1 MERGTASLRP
11 IAVAAGSSQDPA
23 GASPTDRCLHELFQE
38 RAALVPDATAL
49 VFGDARVTYRELNAR
64 ANRLARL
71 LVTRGAEPGAVV
83 AVCLERGPGLIVA
96 LLAVL
101 KTGAA
106 YALLDPAFPDRRL
119 ADLLGETGARLVV
132 SDDARAARLPRGAA
146 EVMSLD
152 GTDRTAVA
160 AQAADDLPRTA
171 GPLDAACVMF
181 TSGSTGRP
189 KGVVAPHRAAVRVFF
204 GQDFVAFGPDRVWLQ
219 AAPMSWDAFALELWG
234 ALLHGATCVLHPG
247 SAPDP
252 EVITELIAEHRVT
265 TCFLSTSLFNVM
277 VDEYPDALGAVRE
290 VMTGGEAVSPGHL
303 ARLLEA
309 HPEVALI
316 HCYGPVESMIYAT
329 THRVTAEDLRGT
341 TVPIGT
347 ALAHTTVHVLDE
359 RLRPVPAGEAG
370 EVWIGGDGLALGY
383 LGRPDLTAER
393 FVAAPSAPG
402 ERLYRTGDLARVLP
416 SGALEFVGR
425 ADDQVKI
432 RGFRVEPGEVRSA
445 LLAHPAVGSAAVT
458 AVRREQGAWQ
468 LVAHVVAAP
477 GAQVPPPAALR
488 AFLGG
493 SLPEHLV
500 PSAFVTL
507 DRLPLTPAGKLDRR
521 ALPAPDWNARTA
533 AHVAP
538 RTPLESTIARVWA
551 DVLGVQRVGV
561 EDDFFALGG
570 DSILSMRIVS
580 RIRAELGVP
589 VPPRALFGAPTVA
602 DLARTLD
609 TADGGT
615 TGGDTAHA
623 PIPVTPREGALP
635 LSYAQQRLWFL
646 YEFEHGAVEYNTSI
660 GLRLAGPLDA
670 AALSRALGAL
680 SARHESLRTTFD
692 AVDGRGVQYVHTT
705 LEPPLRTV
713 SLTGTEEGDGRQAEL
728 DSLLRADAG
737 LPFDLRQGPPWRALL
752 IRLTDGEHL
761 LVLTLHHIVT
771 DGWSM
776 RVLAEELA
784 SLYAA
789 ARDGAE
795 SLDTALPALPAQYAD
810 FSVWQRDRLSGPA
823 FDDQLAYW
831 KRRLDGLTPLRLPA
845 DRSRAAVRATGG
857 AAHRFA
863 LPAPLVAALRE
874 LGREHGATLF
884 MTLAAGVQLLLSRY
898 SGERDVAV
906 GTASSGRSRPEL
918 EQLIGFFVNTLVLR
932 SQVDPAQDFAGF
944 LGEVRTT
951 VLEAFDAEDVPFDR
965 VVEAVAPER
974 DLSRNPLVQV
984 VVALQQ
990 GQPELPDAGGLR
1002 ITGYDLPR
1010 HYSRFDLF
1018 VEFWPQGDALDCVI
1032 EYSTDLFDAAT
1043 VETMGGYLRTL
1054 FEGVV
1059 QAPHRPMGELPLS
1072 VATEEHGTAAAAED
1086 GALAHCLHELFQEQA
1101 AAVPDA
1107 TALVDGGTRV
1117 SYRELNE
1124 RANRLARLLT
1134 ARGAKPGA
1142 VVAVCLERGTD
1153 LIVALLAVLKS
1164 GAAYA
1169 LLDPAFPDGRL
1180 ADLLAE
1186 TGARL
1191 VVSDDA
1197 RAARLPGEAA
1207 EVVSLDGD
1215 RQRLEALD
1223 AHDLPCVTSPSDAAC
1238 VMFTSGST
1246 GRPKGVVSPHRAAVR
1261 VVRGQDFAEFG
1272 PRHVWLQSAPMSW
1285 DAFALELWGAL
1296 LHGATC
1302 VLHPGSTPDPEVIS
1316 ELVAEHRVTTLWL
1329 SASLFNVMADEYPA
1343 ALGAVEQVITG
1354 GEAASPAHVAR
1365 VLAEYPALRLVN
1377 GYGPVESMVFATAH
1391 RITAEDVRRPSVP
1404 IGRPIAH
1411 TGVHILDERMAPVA
1425 PGIPGELWIGG
1436 AGLAAGYLGRPD
1448 LTAERFVPAPFA
1460 PGERLYRTGD
1470 LARTLP
1476 SGALEYLG
1484 RVDDQVK
1491 IRGFRIEP
1499 GEVGTALLQHP
1510 ALTAAAVV
1518 AVQVENGPKRLVA
1531 YTVTAPGADAPEA
1544 AVLRDFLGRSLPAHM
1559 VPSAFVTVDR
1569 LPLTPAGKLDR
1580 RALPAPDWN
1589 TSAGTKEY
1597 VAPRGPVEETLAGI
1611 WADVLG
1617 VEKVGAEDNFFELGG
1632 DSILSMQVI
1641 SRARAAGLTV
1651 HSKDVFLRQTV
1662 ASLAAAAVTHGAAG
1676 KDARPRA
1683 AATGDVPLTP
1693 VQHWFFD
1700 HYEAGPEH
1708 FDQYVVLDLDPAA
1721 DRAALAA
1728 AVAALPRQH
1737 DALRSRFTR
1746 VDGQWHQFTAPAHAD
1761 DTVLRSIDLSGL
1773 DGPEQDAAV
1782 HAWIEGPDARF
1793 RLEEDRKFTAVLVER
1808 GAARPPQLLLSAH
1821 HLAVDGV
1828 SWRVLAED
1836 LETGYRQAVAG
1847 RAVDLGPGTSS
1858 FREWALRLA
1867 RHTADGGFAAE
1878 ADHWDAVTAADGGP
1892 ADAGALPVDGEGP
1905 NTVAST
1911 RTVTVRLSAEETR
1924 ALLQQVPAV
1933 YRTRVDDILL
1943 SAYGRVLARWTGS
1956 PRTLVDLEGHGREEL
1971 FEDIDLTRT
1980 VGWFTSIYPVALT
1993 VDPAADWAT
2002 TLKSVKEQLRAVPGR
2017 GLGYGALRHLAGP
2030 DAPLGQPGRAVPQIS
2045 FNYLGRF
2052 DTGAAAGS
2060 LLRPGGDGVQLT
2072 GHPGELRPHLLDA
2085 VSRVESGQLSM
2096 TWYYSEDVHDKETV
2110 ERLAEQTAEALR
2122 EILRHC
2128 ADPAAGGVT
2137 PSDFPL
2143 AGLDQATLDQ
2153 VAGDGRAVEDLYPLT
2168 PMQSGM
2174 LFHSMT
2180 EPDRPLYVEQVSFVL
2195 DGVTDPRLL
2204 GQAWQQV
2211 VDRAP
2216 VLRTSVLRDGLEE
2229 PLQAVHRTVSLPV
2242 GHLDWRGLT
2251 DDAARRA
2258 ALDELFERD
2267 QAAGLD
2273 LSSAPLMRVTLAAL
2287 PGDAVQVLWTFH
2299 HLLLD
2304 GWSAFQVLSDV
2315 FACYGALRRAD
2326 ADGSA
2331 AEPALPFRPPFR
2343 DHVAWLADQ
2352 DTRAAEE
2359 FWRDALRGFGAPT
2372 ALPYDRQPSGPHHSR
2387 SSGRVGLELTPEL
2400 TAGLNALAREHRLT
2414 LNSLVQGAWAL
2425 LLARHSGE
2433 RDIVFGATV
2442 SGRPAE
2448 LAGSEAIHGIFINTL
2463 PVRVAVD
2470 DGAPLVSWLAGLQAA
2485 QAESRAHDHLPLA
2498 RVQATAEVPSGS
2510 ALFES
2515 IVIFE
2520 NYPIDEQ
2527 AGSAHGLRLRDLYAE
2542 VETTNYPLA
2551 VTVYPGERLRFGFA
2565 FDPALF
2571 DEASVRTLT
2580 GRLREILAGA
2590 VADPGRTLRDL
2601 PWLAA
2606 DERQALLD
2614 AGTGPVRNAGTG
2626 TVLRMLAGQVART
2639 PEDVALLHGSQS
2651 VTYRELDERSNRLA
2665 RALIARG
2672 IGPEDLVAVAA
2683 EPSVDLVTGLLGVL
2697 KAGAAYVP
2705 VDPAHPAERIA
2716 HVLDDAAP
2724 ALVLAD
2730 SASQAVIPAGRR
2742 LLLDGAGADGPGA
2755 GLACGP
2761 VRDEERTTPLDPAHP
2776 AYVIY
2781 TSGSTGRPKG
2791 VVIEHRSF
2799 ADYVSWAAVA
2809 YPGASGTAVLH
2820 SPVTFDLTVTALYT
2834 PLISG
2839 GRVLISTLEDTA
2851 TLPEAARG
2859 CSLLKVTPSHLALLG
2874 TLADDLLT
2882 TGQIVVGGEQLLG
2895 EVLEQWRRTHPDVTV
2910 INEYGPTEATVGCME
2925 YRIEPGE
2932 HAEPGPVPVGR
2943 ARDNTLL
2950 HVLDASLRPVPAGVR
2965 GELYVAGAGLA
2976 RGYVRRPGLTAERFV
2991 ADPYGPPGSRMYRT
3005 GDLAR
3010 WRPDGQLEFLGRTD
3024 DQVKIRGYRIELGE
3038 IESALLSH
3046 PLVAEAAV
3054 VATGGDGAS
3063 GHSRLTGYVVPA
3075 EGRQPDPRELREH
3088 TAVSL
3093 PGYMVPAAVVVLDAL
3108 PLTPNGK
3115 LDRAAL
3121 PEPQTAQ
3128 DAEDHVP
3135 PGTPTEEALADLW
3148 ADLLGVER
3156 VGIHDNFFDLGGDS
3170 ILSIQ
3175 TVLRMKVAF
3184 GLDLSPRD
3192 VLTAPTVAQLALVV
3206 EDRILAELEQA
3217 ALADFEGDGP
3227 PAP

>member
-1 MERGTASLRP
+1 MAD
-11 IAVAAGSSQDPA
+11 GSPRDPA
-23 GASPTDRCLHELFQE
+23 GTSPTDRCLHELFQA
-38 RAALVPDATAL
+38 RAALTPDATAL
-49 VFGDARVTYRELNAR
+49 VFGAARISYAELNAR

-71 LVTRGAEPGAVV
+71 LTTHGAAPGTIV
-83 AVCLERGPGLIVA
+83 AVCLERGPDLVTA

-106 YALLDPAFPDRRL
+106 YALLDPAFPDQRL
-119 ADLLGETGARLVV
+119 ADLLGETRAHVV
-132 SDDARAARLPRGAA
+132 ISDTAHATRLPDGTA
-146 EVMSLD
+146 EVVSLD
-152 GTDRTAVA
+152 GADRAAVEA
-160 AQAADDLPRTA
+160 LEADDLPRTA

-189 KGVVAPHRAAVRVFF
+189 KGVIAPHRAAVRIFF
-204 GQDFVAFGPDRVWLQ
+204 QDFLTFEPDRIWLQ

-234 ALLHGATCVLHPG
+234 PLLHGATCVLHPG
-247 SAPDP
+247 STPDP
-252 EVITELIAEHRVT
+252 EVISGLIAEHGIT

-277 VDEYPDALGAVRE
+277 VDEYLDALGALRE
-290 VMTGGEAVSPGHL
+290 VTTGGEAASPGHM
-303 ARLLEA
+303 ARLLRA
-309 HPEVALI
+309 HPDVALV
-316 HCYGPVESMIYAT
+316 HGYGPVESMVYAT
-329 THRVTAEDLRGT
+329 SHRITEEDLHGPA
-341 TVPIGT
+341 VPIGT

-359 RLRPVPAGEAG
+359 RLRPVPAGTTG

-402 ERLYRTGDLARVLP
+402 ERLYRTGDLARALP

-445 LLAHPAVGSAAVT
+445 LLAHPAVGSAAVA
-458 AVRREQGAWQ
+458 AVRREQGARQ
-468 LVAHVVAAP
+468 LAAYVVAAP
-477 GAQVPPPAALR
+477 GAEAPRPAALR
-488 AFLGG
+488 EFLGRT
-493 SLPEHLV
+493 LPEHMV

-507 DRLPLTPAGKLDRR
+507 DRLPLTPAGKLDHR
-521 ALPAPDWNARTA
+521 ALPAPDWSAQA
-533 AHVAP
+533 ASYVAP
-538 RTPLESTIARVWA
+538 RTPQESAIAQIWA
-551 DVLGVQRVGV
+551 DVLGVERVGV

-580 RIRAELGVP
+580 RVRARLGVP

-602 DLARTLD
+602 DLARSLT
-609 TADGGT
+609 TADSEGADAGA
-615 TGGDTAHA
+615 AHA
-623 PIPVTPREGALP
+623 PIPAAPRDGTLP

-646 YEFEHGAVEYNTSI
+646 YEFEHGAVEYNTSV
-660 GLRLAGPLDA
+660 GLRLTGPLDT
-670 AALSRALGAL
+670 AALTRALGAL
-680 SARHESLRTTFD
+680 SARHEALRTTFD
-692 AVDGRGVQYVHTT
+692 AVDGQGVQRVHPTM
-705 LEPPLRTV
+705 EPPLRTV
-713 SLTGTEEGDGRQAEL
+713 SLAGPGEPGGLGADGRQAEL
-728 DSLLRADAG
+728 ELLLRADAE

-752 IRLTDGEHL
+752 IRPADGEHL

-776 RVLAEELA
+776 RVLVEELA
-784 SLYAA
+784 TLYAA
-789 ARDGAE
+789 ARAGSAAVDA
-795 SLDTALPALPAQYAD
+795 ALPALPTHYGD

-831 KRRLDGLTPLRLPA
+831 KHRLDGLTPLRLPA
-845 DRSRAAVRATGG
+845 DRTRAAVRATSG

-884 MTLAAGVQLLLSRY
+884 MTLAAGVQLLLARY
-898 SGERDVAV
+898 SGERDVAI

-918 EQLIGFFVNTLVLR
+918 ERLIGFFVNTLVLR
-932 SQVDPAQDFAGF
+932 SQVDPGQDFAGF

-990 GQPELPDAGGLR
+990 GQPELPEAGGLR
-1002 ITGYDLPR
+1002 ITGYELPR
-1010 HYSRFDLF
+1010 YFSRFDLF

-1043 VETMGGYLRTL
+1043 VETMGRYLRSL

-1059 QAPHRPMGELPLS
+1059 AAPHRPMGELPL
-1072 VATEEHGTAAAAED
+1072 VGTAGECAVPVTAAGDRSEA
-1086 GALAHCLHELFQEQA
+1086 GALDRGLHELFQERA
-1101 AAVPDA
+1101 ALTPDA
-1107 TALVDGGTRV
+1107 TALVFGAARV
-1117 SYRELNE
+1117 SYGELNA

-1134 ARGAKPGA
+1134 THGAAPGTI
-1142 VVAVCLERGTD
+1142 VAVCLERGPD
-1153 LIVALLAVLKS
+1153 LVTALLAVLKT

-1169 LLDPAFPDGRL
+1169 LLDPAFPDQRL
-1180 ADLLAE
+1180 ADLLGE
-1186 TGARL
+1186 TRAH
-1191 VVSDDA
+1191 VVISDTA
-1197 RAARLPGEAA
+1197 HATRLPDGTHRT
-1207 EVVSLDGD
+1207 VSVDGD
-1215 RQRLEALD
+1215 RQAVETLD
-1223 AHDLPCVTSPSDAAC
+1223 AQDLPRTAGPSDAAC

-1261 VVRGQDFAEFG
+1261 VVCGQDFVEFG
-1272 PRHVWLQSAPMSW
+1272 PRHVWLQAAPMSW

-1296 LHGATC
+1296 LHGGTC

-1316 ELVAEHRVTTLWL
+1316 GLIAEHRITTLWL

-1354 GEAASPAHVAR
+1354 GEAASSVHVAR
-1365 VLAEYPALRLVN
+1365 VLAEFPDLRLVN
-1377 GYGPVESMVFATAH
+1377 GYGPVESMVFATSH
-1391 RITAEDVRRPSVP
+1391 RITPEDTRRPSVP

-1411 TGVHILDERMAPVA
+1411 TTVHVLDERMAPVA

-1436 AGLAAGYLGRPD
+1436 AGLATGYLDRPD
-1448 LTAERFVPAPFA
+1448 LTAERFVAAPSA

-1470 LARTLP
+1470 LARALP

-1484 RVDDQVK
+1484 RADDQVK

-1499 GEVGTALLQHP
+1499 GEVRSALLGHP
-1510 ALTAAAVV
+1510 ALTAAAIL
-1518 AVQVENGPKRLVA
+1518 ALQPESGPKRLVA
-1531 YTVTAPGADAPEA
+1531 YTVAAPGADTPQPA
-1544 AVLRDFLGRSLPAHM
+1544 ALREFLGRTLPSHM
-1559 VPSAFVTVDR
+1559 VPSAFVAVDR
-1569 LPLTPAGKLDR
+1569 LPLTPAGKLDH

-1589 TSAGTKEY
+1589 TSAGTREY
-1597 VAPRGPVEETLAGI
+1597 VAPRGRAEETLAGI
-1611 WADVLG
+1611 WAEVLG
-1617 VEKVGAEDNFFELGG
+1617 VEKVGVEDNFFELGG

-1662 ASLAAAAVTHGAAG
+1662 ASLAAVAVADGADG
-1676 KDARPRA
+1676 KDARPRV

-1700 HYEAGPEH
+1700 HHRTGPEH
-1708 FDQYVVLDLDPAA
+1708 FDQYVVFELDPAA
-1721 DRAALAA
+1721 DRGALAA

-1746 VDGQWHQFTAPAHAD
+1746 VDGQWRQHTAPARAD
-1761 DTVLRSIDLSGL
+1761 DTVLRTIDLSGL
-1773 DGPEQDAAV
+1773 DAPDQDAAV
-1782 HAWIEGPDARF
+1782 RAWIEGPEARF
-1793 RLEEDRKFTAVLVER
+1793 RLAEDRKFTAVLVER
-1808 GAARPPQLLLSAH
+1808 GAARPPHLLLSAH

-1836 LETGYRQAVAG
+1836 LDTGYRQAAAG

-1878 ADHWDAVTAADGGP
+1878 AGHWDAVTAADGGP
-1892 ADAGALPVDGEGP
+1892 AGTGALPTDGQGP

-1911 RTVTVRLSAEETR
+1911 RTVTVRLGAEETR

-1956 PRTLVDLEGHGREEL
+1956 PRTLIDLEGHGREEL
-1971 FEDIDLTRT
+1971 FDDIDLTRT
-1980 VGWFTSIYPVALT
+1980 VGWFTSIHPVALT
-1993 VDPAADWAT
+1993 VDPAWDWAT

-2017 GLGYGALRHLAGP
+2017 GLGHGALRHLTGP
-2030 DAPLGQPGRAVPQIS
+2030 GSPLGQPGRAAPRIS

-2052 DTGAAAGS
+2052 DTGTAPGS
-2060 LLRPGGDGVQLT
+2060 LLRPGGEGVQLT

-2085 VSRVESGQLSM
+2085 VSHVESGQLSM
-2096 TWYYSEDVHDKETV
+2096 TWYYSADVHERETV
-2110 ERLAEQTAEALR
+2110 ERLAAQTAEALR
-2122 EILRHC
+2122 EIVRHC

-2143 AGLDQATLDQ
+2143 AGLDQATLDR

-2174 LFHSMT
+2174 LFHSMA
-2180 EPDRPLYVEQVSFVL
+2180 EPDRPLYLEQISFVL
-2195 DGVTDPRLL
+2195 DGVADPHLL
-2204 GQAWQQV
+2204 GRAWQQV
-2211 VDRAP
+2211 VDRTP
-2216 VLRTSVLRDGLEE
+2216 VLRTSVLRDGLDE
-2229 PLQAVHRTVSLPV
+2229 PLQAVHRTVTLPV
-2242 GHLDWRGLT
+2242 SHLDWRNLAR
-2251 DDAARRA
+2251 DAERRT
-2258 ALDELFERD
+2258 ALDELFARD
-2267 QAAGLD
+2267 HAAGLD
-2273 LSSAPLMRVTLAAL
+2273 LSSAPLMRVALAAL

-2343 DHVAWLADQ
+2343 DHVAWLLEQ
-2352 DTRAAEE
+2352 DTGAAEE
-2359 FWRDALRGFGAPT
+2359 FWRRTLRGFAAPT
-2372 ALPYDRQPSGPHHSR
+2372 ALPYDRQPGGPHHSR

-2400 TAGLNALAREHRLT
+2400 SAGLNALAREHRLT
-2414 LNSLVQGAWAL
+2414 LNTLVQGAWAL

-2433 RDIVFGATV
+2433 RDVVFGATV

-2448 LAGSEAIHGIFINTL
+2448 LTGSEAIHGIFINTL
-2463 PVRVAVD
+2463 PVRAEVD
-2470 DGAPLVSWLAGLQAA
+2470 DSVPLVPWLARLQAA
-2485 QAESRAHDHLPLA
+2485 QAESRGHDHLPLA

-2551 VTVYPGERLRFGFA
+2551 VTVYPGERLTFGFA
-2565 FDPALF
+2565 YDPALF
-2571 DEASVRTLT
+2571 DAESVRTLS

-2590 VADPGRTLRDL
+2590 VADPGRTLREL
-2601 PWLAA
+2601 PWLAP

-2614 AGTGPVRNAGTG
+2614 AGTGPVRDVGTR
-2626 TVLRMLAGQVART
+2626 TVLGMLAEQVART
-2639 PEDVALLHGSQS
+2639 PEATALVHGSQR
-2651 VTYRELDERSNRLA
+2651 VTYRELAERSNRLA
-2665 RALIARG
+2665 RELIARG

-2683 EPSVDLVTGLLGVL
+2683 APSVDLVTGLLGVL
-2697 KAGAAYVP
+2697 KSGAAYVP
-2705 VDPAHPAERIA
+2705 VDPGHPAERIA
-2716 HVLDDAAP
+2716 HVLQDAAP
-2724 ALVLAD
+2724 ALVLVD
-2730 SASQAVIPAGRR
+2730 SASQAVIPAAGR
-2742 LLLDGAGADGPGA
+2742 LLLDGAGLTGPGT
-2755 GLACGP
+2755 GLPCGP
-2761 VRDEERTTPLDPAHP
+2761 VLDAERTAPLDPAHP

-2799 ADYVSWAAVA
+2799 ADYVDWAAVA
-2809 YPGASGTAVLH
+2809 YPGAAGTAVLH

-2839 GRVLISTLEDTA
+2839 GRVLISALEDIA
-2851 TLPEAARG
+2851 ALPGPVRD

-2882 TGQIVVGGEQLLG
+2882 SGHLVVGGEQLLG
-2895 EVLEQWRRTHPDVTV
+2895 EVLEQWRRTHPQVTV

-2943 ARDNTLL
+2943 ARDNAVLR
-2950 HVLDASLRPVPAGVR
+2950 VLDAGLRPVPAGVQ

-2976 RGYVRRPGLTAERFV
+2976 RGYVRRPALTAERFV
-2991 ADPYGPPGSRMYRT
+2991 ADPYGPAGTRMYRT

-3010 WRPDGQLEFLGRTD
+3010 WRPDGHLEFLGRTD

-3046 PLVAEAAV
+3046 PLVAEAV
-3054 VATGGDGAS
+3054 VLATGGEGGS
-3063 GHSRLTGYVVPA
+3063 GHHRLAAYVVPA

-3088 TAVSL
+3088 TAATL

-3121 PEPQTAQ
+3121 PEPQATA
-3128 DAEDHVP
+3128 DTDDHVP
-3135 PGTPTEEALADLW
+3135 PGTPTEEALAALW

-3217 ALADFEGDGP
+3217 ALADSGSDAP